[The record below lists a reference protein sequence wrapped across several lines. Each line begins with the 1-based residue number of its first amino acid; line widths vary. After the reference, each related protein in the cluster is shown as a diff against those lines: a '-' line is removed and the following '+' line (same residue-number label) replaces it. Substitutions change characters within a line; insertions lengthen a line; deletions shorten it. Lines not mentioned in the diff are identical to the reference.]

1 MAKVCLSMYSSTL
14 QQAFL
19 SASHCGISNNDN
31 GVQATTPQPQP
42 STKMEKKEKK
52 KKVNKTE
59 KEKRKKKGWI
69 WDSGMTN
76 NKACASSPLA
86 ILEGEAW
93 KGIVRLHL
101 VELPHFL

>member
-52 KKVNKTE
+52 KKSQQNRE
-59 KEKRKKKGWI
+59 RKEKKK
-69 WDSGMTN
+69 
-76 NKACASSPLA
+76 
-86 ILEGEAW
+86 
-93 KGIVRLHL
+93 RLDMG
-101 VELPHFL
+101 FGND